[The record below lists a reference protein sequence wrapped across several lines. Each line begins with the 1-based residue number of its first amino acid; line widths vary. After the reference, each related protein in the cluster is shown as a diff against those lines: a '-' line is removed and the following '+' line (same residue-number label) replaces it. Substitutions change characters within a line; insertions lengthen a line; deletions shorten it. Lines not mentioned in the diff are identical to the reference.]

1 VFKQTYIYSQENNKM
16 SHTIISSNSIT
27 KPKVEKAKAADD
39 VLGDNNIHPLGIRL
53 TGGLKLRKN
62 NLTEKG
68 VRVAVIDGGVDAEH
82 PDFNGRVTT
91 QMWFRAGSPLS
102 EDNHGTHVAGT
113 IHMMAPG
120 AEIYDDRVFGK
131 DGIEVGEAITI
142 SIY

>member
-1 VFKQTYIYSQENNKM
+1 
-16 SHTIISSNSIT
+16 
-27 KPKVEKAKAADD
+27 
-39 VLGDNNIHPLGIRL
+39 
-53 TGGLKLRKN
+53 
-62 NLTEKG
+62 
-68 VRVAVIDGGVDAEH
+68 
-82 PDFNGRVTT
+82 
-91 QMWFRAGSPLS
+91 MWFRAGSPLS